1 MAGLGR
7 GLGSLI
13 PAKTNHNESAVSS
26 PSDRVVAG
34 LNNDREQVLKVDPAQ
49 IKPNPK
55 QPRKQFAEANLEE
68 LMESIREHGIIQPL
82 IVTRADDGYE
92 LIAGERRLRSAKN
105 LGLKE
110 VPVIVRRADEQKK
123 LEWAI
128 IENIQRAN
136 LNPLELAQS
145 YKQLAD
151 EFNLTQEA
159 LAKRLGKARSSV
171 ANTLRIMS
179 LPQEIQTAIGQG
191 VITEGHAKV
200 LLGLDSE
207 VKQQLLFKKILA
219 NQLSVN
225 EATQETRRTGGTKQA
240 RVVAGP
246 NDRDKELAL
255 QRWFSSKVSIK
266 RSKKGGTIVISFG
279 DEEELGGI
287 LRKVE

>member
-68 LMESIREHGIIQPL
+68 LMESFREHGIIQPL

>member
-13 PAKTNHNESAVSS
+13 PSKMNSNEPVASAGMPLS
-26 PSDRVVAG
+26 
-34 LNNDREQVLKVDPAQ
+34 DREQVLKVDPNE

-55 QPRKQFAEANLEE
+55 QPRKNFVESGLEE
-68 LMESIREHGIIQPL
+68 LVESIREHGIIQPL
-82 IVTRADDGYE
+82 IVTRKDNGYE
-92 LIAGERRLRSAKN
+92 LIAGERRLRSAKK
-105 LGLKE
+105 LGLTE
-110 VPVIVRRADEQKK
+110 VPIIVRRADEQKK

-128 IENIQRAN
+128 IENIQRSN

-159 LAKRLGKARSSV
+159 LAKRLGKPRSSV
-171 ANTLRIMS
+171 ANTLRIIS
-179 LPQEIQTAIGQG
+179 LPQEIQTAIAEG

-207 VKQQLLFKKILA
+207 IKQQVLFKKILA

-225 EATQETRRTGGTKQA
+225 EAMQETRRSGGTKQA
-240 RVVAGP
+240 RVLVEP
-246 NDRDKELAL
+246 NDKDKELAL
-255 QRWFSSKVSIK
+255 ARWFGVKVSIK
-266 RSKKGGTIVISFG
+266 RSRKGGTIVIGFG
-279 DEEELGGI
+279 DDEELGEI
-287 LRKVE
+287 LRKVTG

>member
-13 PAKTNHNESAVSS
+13 PAKTNHNESAASS
-26 PSDRVVAG
+26 PSDRAVAG

-240 RVVAGP
+240 RVVVGP
-246 NDRDKELAL
+246 NDRDKELVL